1 MFLFDYKKHH
11 SARSCPRR
19 MVSLRTWTCPF
30 FHRGSEVISC
40 LLFPKLSSWMARHL
54 FSNHPGSLRLICYA
68 SIISLMGVDSHSRDF
83 KEQRGGYRCVTTH
96 RVLICSEKGGIQS
109 GSFSSSR
116 TEHRAFSKRPAV
128 IQCISEIKASP
139 HSCLM
144 LTDSWRNWSFHSFL
158 LYLLFRSLPWSLC
171 NSFQT

>member
-1 MFLFDYKKHH
+1 MPPSSLLLFFLIPIAKLAQ
-11 SARSCPRR
+11 SERSLITQGLKTCLFSEASKRAACWYSNPEIW
-19 MVSLRTWTCPF
+19 SLSEA
-30 FHRGSEVISC
+30 SEVV
-40 LLFPKLSSWMARHL
+40 LLLL
-54 FSNHPGSLRLICYA
+54 C
-68 SIISLMGVDSHSRDF
+68 LMGVDSHSRDF